1 MFSHLELLLFFSV
14 SVNILM
20 ETWISTLETKIGSK
34 MMLYAFLIL
43 FNQCMSLSGL
53 YINSSLSKVKM
64 LEYKRSCLEKY
75 ERLDDVS
82 KEKDTLESF
91 NTTP

>member
-34 MMLYAFLIL
+34 MI
-43 FNQCMSLSGL
+43 SD
-53 YINSSLSKVKM
+53 K
-64 LEYKRSCLEKY
+64 YKSAAG
-75 ERLDDVS
+75 
-82 KEKDTLESF
+82 
-91 NTTP
+91 TTE